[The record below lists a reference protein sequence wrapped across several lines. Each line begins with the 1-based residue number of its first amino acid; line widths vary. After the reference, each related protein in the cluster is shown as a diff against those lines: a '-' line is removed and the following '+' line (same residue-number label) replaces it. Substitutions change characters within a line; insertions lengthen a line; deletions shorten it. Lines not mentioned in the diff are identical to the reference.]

1 MDRVSRVF
9 GRKMGVAL
17 AAVTLASCA
26 AGAGSGEGDQE
37 TQGVTSEI
45 VPGCIPSLCQRYR
58 FVDLRPHQTG
68 FRNQGGRDTCTVF
81 ATTAAVEAAY
91 KRIYGLD
98 LDLSEQF
105 LHHFQKS
112 FWLLNN
118 QPLPGIEIQPETNG
132 GGNVPWQ
139 MSVLGRYGIPLE
151 TDLPYIGALSWQLLG
166 NWTSPTMAQLLVQT
180 GLDDFMLSA
189 TPVTYDTP
197 TPITATVLPQ
207 AALEGARYRPT
218 AIREASASDLH
229 GLTWFQNE
237 LTAGREVAFDVNL
250 FDPDPT
256 PTNGVWDPGPN
267 DSNAA
272 HAMLM
277 VGFSDA
283 RQAFLVKNSWANTD
297 FDYFS
302 YSWITNGLVASADS
316 IVDVADPYAAFD
328 AANNP
333 HLFLGRW
340 NLDHDG
346 WRGTLDLY
354 RLPGD
359 GSPTAPDRRMGT
371 YVGPDG
377 IARRVNGTIA
387 GNRIDFYIDWNVPD
401 QSVTALQGLHF
412 TGYVYAGEHGVMAG
426 SMLDNRNG
434 NTWAFTAMKSS
445 LPVGVP
451 GAAAIGIGAY
461 WGVWDL
467 DTDGTHGT
475 LTLTPG
481 TIAGAIA
488 GTFRSSSGAVS
499 FVTGAVQADPRLFA
513 LAIGATTY
521 TGYLNGHELGLA
533 SGSAVGP
540 GGTVGFNAVR
550 TGAAPLLP
558 LCSRPFPPPPPIC
571 P

>member
-1 MDRVSRVF
+1 MNRSFRVF
-9 GRKMGVAL
+9 GAKVGALL

-26 AGAGSGEGDQE
+26 GDDGGENDGEVQAVKNE
-37 TQGVTSEI
+37 LSLPCTS
-45 VPGCIPSLCQRYR
+45 PLCQRFR

-68 FRNQGGRDTCTVF
+68 FRDQGGRDTCTVF

-105 LHHFQKS
+105 LNHVQKS
-112 FWLLNN
+112 FWLDTSLL
-118 QPLPGIEIQPETNG
+118 LPGIEIQPETNG

-139 MSVLGRYGIPLE
+139 FGVLRRYGLPLE
-151 TDLPYIGALSWQLLG
+151 SELPYIGAASWEQIG
-166 NWTSPTMAQLLVQT
+166 NWTSPTLAQILVQR
-180 GLDDFMLSA
+180 GLDDFLLSA
-189 TPVTYDTP
+189 TPVTYYTP
-197 TPITATVLPQ
+197 APITATVLPQ

-218 AIREASASDLH
+218 TTRQASAADLTN
-229 GLTWFQNE
+229 LAWFQGE
-237 LTAGREVAFDVNL
+237 LSAGREVAFDVGL
-250 FDPDPT
+250 TAPDPT
-256 PTNGVWDPGPN
+256 PTNGVWDPGPGWLGY
-267 DSNAA
+267 

-302 YSWITNGLVASADS
+302 YSWVTNGSVVGAAS
-316 IVDVADPYAAFD
+316 IVDVADPYAAFGSS
-328 AANNP
+328 NNP

-346 WRGTLDLY
+346 WKGTLDLY

-359 GSPTAPDRRMGT
+359 GTPAAPDRRMGT
-371 YVGPDG
+371 YFGPDG

-401 QSVTALQGLHF
+401 QPGTALQGMHF
-412 TGYVYAGEHGVMAG
+412 TGYLYAGEHGVIAG
-426 SMLDNRNG
+426 SMLDNRDG
-434 NTWAFTAMKSS
+434 NTWAFTATKGPP
-445 LPVGVP
+445 PVGVA
-451 GAAAIGIGAY
+451 GASAIGIDAY
-461 WGVWDL
+461 WGIWDL
-467 DTDGTHGT
+467 DTDGAHGT
-475 LTLTPG
+475 LMLTPS
-481 TIAGAIA
+481 TLPNAIT
-488 GTFRSSSGAVS
+488 GTFRTPSGVLRPIS
-499 FVTGAVQADPRLFA
+499 GTVQADPRFFL
-513 LAIGATTY
+513 LAIDTTTY

-533 SGSAVGP
+533 TGSALGP

-550 TGAAPLLP
+550 TGAAPFLP
-558 LCSRPFPPPPPIC
+558 LCSLPFPPPPC